1 MSLAKISPAFDQ
13 FLENFILYELTK
25 DTLETTNF
33 ETKVKNLNLGKK
45 KTTIDTLTLNSYRI
59 VLSI

>member
-33 ETKVKNLNLGKK
+33 ETKVKKLEPQEKIKQRMKPLH
-45 KTTIDTLTLNSYRI
+45 
-59 VLSI
+59 